1 MPEPPVTEENPPL
14 DLARPEIGPE
24 EERLV
29 VEVLRSGRLSLGP
42 VLEKFERDF
51 AAWLGVEDA
60 IAVSSGTAGLHL
72 GVRALGWGPGDE
84 VVLSPFTFV
93 ASANCLLYEGV
104 KPVFADIDPVSL
116 NLDPAAAEAAVGE
129 KTVGLLPIDIFGQPA
144 DLPAFERIAS
154 DHGLAI
160 LEDSCQALG
169 AIDSEGRKVGS
180 RGNVS
185 TFAFYANKQM
195 STGEGG
201 MVIPADSGMAEVM
214 RSERNQGR
222 AIDMDWLDHD
232 RLGFNYR
239 MSDVTAAIGVAQV
252 ARLDQLLAGREEVAR
267 LYLDR
272 LAAIPG
278 LELPAPDQAPARR
291 SWFVFPVRLPE
302 GVDRD
307 GVIRQLGEQGV
318 PAKAYLPSIHLF
330 PHLADFGYREGQFPV
345 AESVAARSMALPFH
359 AGLDEGDID
368 RVGTALAAALG
379 AG

>member
-1 MPEPPVTEENPPL
+1 MADGQPPL

-29 VEVLRSGRLSLGP
+29 LEVLRSGRLSLGP
-42 VLEKFERDF
+42 VLERFERDF

-60 IAVSSGTAGLHL
+60 VAVSSGTAALHL
-72 GVRALGWGPGDE
+72 GVRSLGWGEGDE

-116 NLDPAAAEAAVGE
+116 NLDPAAAEAAVTE
-129 KTVGLLPIDIFGQPA
+129 ATAGLLPIDIFGQPA
-144 DLPAFERIAS
+144 DLPAFERIAAAR
-154 DHGLAI
+154 GLGI

-180 RGNVS
+180 RGDVS

-195 STGEGG
+195 TTGEGG
-201 MVIPADSGMAEVM
+201 MIIPTDPAMAEVV

-252 ARLDQLLAGREEVAR
+252 ARLDRLLEGRARVAAT
-267 LYLDR
+267 YLER
-272 LAAIPG
+272 LAAVDG
-278 LELPAPDQAPARR
+278 LELPAVDAPPARR

-302 GVDRD
+302 GSDRD
-307 GVIRQLGEQGV
+307 GVIRNLGERGI
-318 PAKAYLPSIHLF
+318 PAKAYLPAIHLF
-330 PHLADFGYREGQFPV
+330 PHLAELGYREGQFPV
-345 AESVAARSMALPFH
+345 AESVAARSLALPFH
-359 AGLDEGDID
+359 AGLSEGDID
-368 RVGTALAAALG
+368 RVGTALADAIAVG
-379 AG
+379 A

>member
-1 MPEPPVTEENPPL
+1 MTEALPPL

-29 VEVLRSGRLSLGP
+29 LEVLRSGRLSLGP
-42 VLEKFERDF
+42 VLEQFERDF
-51 AAWLGVEDA
+51 AAWLGVDDA
-60 IAVSSGTAGLHL
+60 VAVSSGTAALHL
-72 GVRALGWGPGDE
+72 GVRALGWKCGDE

-104 KPVFADIDPVSL
+104 KPVFADIEPDSL
-116 NLDPAAAEAAVGE
+116 NLDPSAAEAAITDA
-129 KTVGLLPIDIFGQPA
+129 TVGLLPIDIFGQPA
-144 DLPAFERIAS
+144 DLPAFEKIAAS
-154 DHGLAI
+154 RGLSI

-169 AIDSEGRKVGS
+169 AIDAEGRTVGT
-180 RGNVS
+180 RGNIS

-195 STGEGG
+195 ATGEGG
-201 MVIPADSGMAEVM
+201 MIIPTGPDMAAVL

-252 ARLDQLLAGREEVAR
+252 ARLDELLAGRAEVAC
-267 LYLDR
+267 LYLGR
-272 LAAIPG
+272 LAEIPG
-278 LELPAPDQAPARR
+278 VELPAPDREPARR

-302 GVDRD
+302 GIDRD
-307 GVIRQLGEQGV
+307 AVIRRLGEQGI
-318 PAKAYLPSIHLF
+318 PAKAYLPAIHLF
-330 PHLADFGYREGQFPV
+330 PHLADLGYRQGQFPV
-345 AESVAARSMALPFH
+345 AESVAARSLALPFH

-368 RVGTALAAALG
+368 RVASALTQSLVSG
-379 AG
+379 A